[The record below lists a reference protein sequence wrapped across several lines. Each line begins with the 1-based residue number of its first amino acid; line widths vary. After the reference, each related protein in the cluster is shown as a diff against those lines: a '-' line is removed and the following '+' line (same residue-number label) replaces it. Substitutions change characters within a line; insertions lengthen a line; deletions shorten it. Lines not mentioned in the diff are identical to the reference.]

1 MSEGQYRRSPPGAE
15 LALWWSASL
24 LFVLTD
30 QWSSNPIP
38 LRGDT
43 WGPGGV
49 GPSAVAMIKTTD
61 VLLKPTLFARIY
73 SIAIPFS
80 HT

>member
-30 QWSSNPIP
+30 QWSGNPIP

-43 WGPGGV
+43 WGSGGL

-61 VLLKPTLFARIY
+61 VQFSLLLLGSGDTISNF
-73 SIAIPFS
+73 
-80 HT
+80 T